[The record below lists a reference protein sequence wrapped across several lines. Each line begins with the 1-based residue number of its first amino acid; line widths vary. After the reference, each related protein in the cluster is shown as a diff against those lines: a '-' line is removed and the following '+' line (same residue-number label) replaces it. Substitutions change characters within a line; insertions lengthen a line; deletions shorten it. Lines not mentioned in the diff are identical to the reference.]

1 MQLFVADTYESMSEQ
16 CARVIADIV
25 KSLKSPLICV
35 PSGDSPKGL
44 FKEWKLQQEQ
54 KTVDVHAWHFLGLDE
69 WIGFGE
75 NDEGSCRYML
85 NRDLFL
91 PLDIQP
97 EKICCFD
104 GNTKDTDAE
113 CNRVEHHIQ
122 QHSAIDI
129 AILGLGM
136 NGHIGLNEPGTSPLL
151 RSHVS
156 EIHPLT
162 KQVGQKY
169 FSSPQ
174 QLTKGITLG
183 IATLMES
190 KHIILLVSGQKK
202 AAILQE
208 AIEGAITPAIP
219 ASLLRNHPH
228 FMVFADKD
236 AAHLLKQS
244 GDKL

>member
-1 MQLFVADTYESMSEQ
+1 MQVFIADTYESMSAQ
-16 CARVIADIV
+16 CAGVIADIITPV
-25 KSLKSPLICV
+25 RSPLICV

-44 FKEWKLQQEQ
+44 FKEWKLQQE
-54 KTVDVHAWHFLGLDE
+54 KKIVDVHAWYFLGLDE
-69 WIGFGE
+69 WLGLGE

-91 PLDIQP
+91 PLNIHP
-97 EKICCFD
+97 ERICCFD
-104 GNTKDTDAE
+104 GNTKDSTAE
-113 CNRVEHHIQ
+113 CNRVEDHIH
-122 QHSAIDI
+122 QHTTIDV

-136 NGHIGLNEPGTSPLL
+136 NGHVGLNEPGTSPLL

-156 EIHPLT
+156 EIHAVT

-174 QLTKGITLG
+174 QLNKGITLG
-183 IATLMES
+183 IATLMEV
-190 KHIILLVSGQKK
+190 KHVILLVSGHKK

-208 AIEGAITPAIP
+208 AIEGEITPAIP

-228 FMVFADKD
+228 FMVFTDKE
-236 AAHLLKQS
+236 AAHMLEEN
-244 GDKL
+244 

>member
-1 MQLFVADTYESMSEQ
+1 MQVFIADTYESMSRQ
-16 CARVIADIV
+16 CADVIADII
-25 KSLKSPLICV
+25 KPIKSPLVCV

-44 FKEWKLQQEQ
+44 FKEWKSQQEE
-54 KTVDVHAWHFLGLDE
+54 KIIDMHSWYFLGLDE
-69 WIGFGE
+69 WIGLGE
-75 NDEGSCRYML
+75 TDEGSCRYML

-91 PLDIQP
+91 PLGIHA

-104 GNTKDTDAE
+104 GKTNDTGAE
-113 CNRVEHHIQ
+113 CNRVEDHIHQ
-122 QHSAIDI
+122 YIAIDV

-136 NGHIGLNEPGTSPLL
+136 NGHVGLNEPGTSPLL

-156 EIHPLT
+156 EIHPVT

-174 QLTKGITLG
+174 QLHKGITLG

-190 KHIILLVSGQKK
+190 KHVILLVSGQKK

-208 AIEGAITPAIP
+208 AIEGAITPEVP

-236 AAHLLKQS
+236 AAHMLKRN
-244 GDKL
+244 